1 MEARPL
7 DGLTERATL
16 VKMDVEGAEEPAL
29 LGAARL
35 LARQKPRLIISAY
48 HRSGDLLTLPE
59 LVRRLNPDYRLA
71 LRQSP
76 YVPAWDTN
84 IIAW

>member
-1 MEARPL
+1 M
-7 DGLTERATL
+7 
-16 VKMDVEGAEEPAL
+16 
-29 LGAARL
+29 
-35 LARQKPRLIISAY
+35 ARQKPRLIISAY